1 MPTIAHLSDLHFGR
15 EDPRVVAALSMQLN
29 ADPPDMIAISGDLT
43 QRATD
48 RQFAAAAQFL
58 KGLPQPHIVVPG
70 NHDIPLHNVFKR
82 AFFPFSNY
90 RRHVTETM
98 RPTFDND
105 HLCVVGVNT
114 ARRLG
119 RRWRGFWKDGIL
131 RSADVAYACKVFA
144 DTNAPL
150 KILVAHHPLQVEQ
163 DLFEGDLVRAGRQAL
178 KALAA
183 AGCDAILYGHIH
195 VPHAI
200 LGVEQTIQTPRSMLC
215 VMAGTAT
222 SLRVR
227 LGSAN
232 SYNRLWFDGDRCSID
247 VMTWDGETF
256 RSTLSRAFTR
266 DEAGW
271 SALTDTAES
280 GQATISVKPP
290 EAVDQ

>member
-15 EDPRVVAALSMQLN
+15 EDPRVVAALSAQLRD
-29 ADPPDMIAISGDLT
+29 DPPDLIAISGDFT

-48 RQFAAAAQFL
+48 AQFAAAAKFL
-58 KGLPQPHIVVPG
+58 NELPEPRIAVPG
-70 NHDIPLHNVFKR
+70 NHDIPLHNIFHR
-82 AFFPFSNY
+82 AFFPLRNY
-90 RRHVTETM
+90 RRHILQTM
-98 RPTFDND
+98 RPTYDD
-105 HLCVVGVNT
+105 GHLCAVGLNT

-131 RSADVAYACKVFA
+131 RTDDVAYACKTFA
-144 DTNAPL
+144 ETSAPL

-163 DLFEGDLVRAGRQAL
+163 DLFRGDVVRQGRQAL
-178 KALAA
+178 RALAA

-200 LGVEQTIQTPRSMLC
+200 LGVSESIQTPRSMLC

-222 SLRVR
+222 SVRVR

-232 SYNRLWFDGDRCSID
+232 SYNRLWFDGDRCTIE
-247 VMTWDGETF
+247 VMAFDGTRFTPTIVRTF
-256 RSTLSRAFTR
+256 AR

-271 SALTDTAES
+271 
-280 GQATISVKPP
+280 GIR
-290 EAVDQ
+290 